1 MRICL
6 PPTLAE
12 TLIETPMWS
21 ERSSEVEGKAKR
33 DVRVDHYH
41 GLPVDQGAACHC
53 GDRVDGRHAVSAA
66 VVRLSLRGGG
76 RIEAIRD
83 VQSDGTAVAEGDH
96 QSGDDLDLAGRALP
110 RLEWPLVFV
119 RLAARQA
126 GAGNPA
132 VGRPRLFFPL
142 R

>member
-1 MRICL
+1 MAYSNVI
-6 PPTLAE
+6 
-12 TLIETPMWS
+12 
-21 ERSSEVEGKAKR
+21 
-33 DVRVDHYH
+33 VDHDH
-41 GLPVDQGAACHC
+41 GIPVYKCVACGC
-53 GDRVDGRHAVSAA
+53 GDRVDGWHAVSAA

-83 VQSDGTAVAEGDH
+83 VQGDGTAVAEGDH